1 MDFKQITYIIKVA
14 ECRNITKAARE
25 LYISQPSLSQLISK
39 AEEELGI
46 RIFDRNTNPLT
57 LTYAG
62 KRYIE
67 EAKKIIDINENIK
80 KELQDIAGC
89 QKGLIVL
96 GIPRKRGFRQD
107 KMSGRVFGCD
117 RLGEDPGSALCSVK
131 TGSREPED
139 LRRDLCEIRF
149 FSQDPA
155 GDKQQSDS
163 FADGGRGSRGGDR
176 AGDDDPS
183 VPGKQEI

>member
-1 MDFKQITYIIKVA
+1 MLSVLKGEFGVFTTEKLTDKYQWAYPNLWAPCQYIAV
-14 ECRNITKAARE
+14 KALE
-25 LYISQPSLSQLISK
+25 NY
-39 AEEELGI
+39 G
-46 RIFDRNTNPLT
+46 
-57 LTYAG
+57 
-62 KRYIE
+62 YIE

-96 GIPRKRGFRQD
+96 GIPRERGFRQD
-107 KMSGRVFGCD
+107 KMFGRVFGCD

-183 VPGKQEI
+183 VPGKPEI